1 MYTLYA
7 VLLCLQV
14 TLLNFMITPEGLQDQ
29 LLGITVE
36 KERPDLEEQKNKLIL
51 EGAANKSQLKSIED
65 KILQILSAS
74 EGNILEDATAIETL
88 SQSKVLS
95 DEIQAKQVLIISLH
109 TIQLAYLLIGL
120 LLLQ

>member
-7 VLLCLQV
+7 LLLCLQV

>member
-1 MYTLYA
+1 
-7 VLLCLQV
+7 
-14 TLLNFMITPEGLQDQ
+14 MITPEGLQDQ

-95 DEIQAKQVLIISLH
+95 DEIQAKQVTTTTYII
-109 TIQLAYLLIGL
+109 
-120 LLLQ
+120 